1 MTKVFVLGLD
11 GVPSKLIFEKWKD
24 QLPNITKLME
34 NGCYATLMT
43 RIPPSTI
50 AAWTSLCSGK
60 DPSDFGIYS
69 YTKRVNFEYKEN
81 RLINSGDVKC
91 EMIWD
96 IIAKKDMKTI
106 ALHVP
111 LTYPVKKINGIMV
124 SDFLTPEF
132 NDRCTYPAE
141 FKEEIRKLFG
151 DRYMFDV
158 DVGLASYKSIEKH
171 ELLERIFKMTDMNFK
186 LIYHLLKTKEWD
198 LFIAEIIG
206 TDRILH
212 TFFSYIDETHRNYQ
226 ADNEFKEEVLRYF
239 KFIDMHIGKLLGYFE
254 KNSNNDNIT
263 FIVASD
269 HGMAKMDGRIN
280 LNDWLIKNGYLA
292 MKKIPLQPIK
302 LNFDDVDWKNTKAFA
317 VGAYFGR
324 IYFNMKNREPE
335 GIVTKNEYNKLQDE
349 IIGKLT
355 KINSDDGRKLDTKFF
370 KSQDVFKGKCKDE
383 APDMIIYFDN
393 LIWGVNNDVGNSGLY
408 SYKTTKGSDDAGHAP
423 EGIFIMHGKEAKSK
437 GNLGIKNITDVTPTI
452 LKKLG
457 LQIPKDVRGK
467 IIE

>member
-1 MTKVFVLGLD
+1 MAKVFVLGLD

-43 RIPPSTI
+43 SIPPSTI

-132 NDRCTYPAE
+132 NDKCTYPAA

-186 LIYHLLKTKEWD
+186 
-198 LFIAEIIG
+198 
-206 TDRILH
+206 
-212 TFFSYIDETHRNYQ
+212 
-226 ADNEFKEEVLRYF
+226 
-239 KFIDMHIGKLLGYFE
+239 FIDVYIGKLAELF
-254 KNSNNDNIT
+254 KNNKIT
-263 FIVASD
+263 FIVVSD

-292 MKKIPLQPIK
+292 MKKNPLLPIK

-393 LIWGVNNDVGNSGLY
+393 LIWGVNNDIGNSGLY

-423 EGIFIMHGKEAKSK
+423 EGIFIMHGKEAKS
-437 GNLGIKNITDVTPTI
+437 
-452 LKKLG
+452 
-457 LQIPKDVRGK
+457 
-467 IIE
+467 